1 MIRQEVAAACFRS
14 RPRRPPQPKRFSVG
28 PSRGLPP
35 SIRPRRSPRTC
46 PTTPTTPADFR
57 APPNARPSNPYSP
70 SPLAVAISAARGFLP
85 RRLSDAGPSALASAS
100 VPGRR
105 PKPLTTPAG
114 RNGQGAVFTD
124 GLAIG
129 SIYRN
134 GARRGHADVY
144 LAFATA
150 SHSLDRIELCTE
162 DHHSPRPKTFSCS
175 TPSHAFRA
183 WPLPNRGLRRRSWA
197 ETAPTGSLRD
207 GRNSCHSGPLP

>member
-35 SIRPRRSPRTC
+35 SIRPRRSPRTY

-57 APPNARPSNPYSP
+57 APPNAGPSNPHSP

-105 PKPLTTPAG
+105 PKPLTTPDGYG
-114 RNGQGAVFTD
+114 RRVC
-124 GLAIG
+124 AITG
-129 SIYRN
+129 HSLT
-134 GARRGHADVY
+134 ARRKGQID
-144 LAFATA
+144 
-150 SHSLDRIELCTE
+150 
-162 DHHSPRPKTFSCS
+162 PK
-175 TPSHAFRA
+175 HAFKIGRMNGRKRRQSGRSAPARCGKSEPFPLQASRIASARNASPPRRA
-183 WPLPNRGLRRRSWA
+183 Q
-197 ETAPTGSLRD
+197 
-207 GRNSCHSGPLP
+207 CH